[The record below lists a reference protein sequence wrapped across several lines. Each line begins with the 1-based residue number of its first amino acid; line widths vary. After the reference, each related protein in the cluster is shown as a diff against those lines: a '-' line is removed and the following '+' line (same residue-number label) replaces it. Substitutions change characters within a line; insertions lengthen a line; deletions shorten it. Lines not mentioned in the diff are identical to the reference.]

1 MWDRNQTYQ
10 QNKNDCKKLH
20 AYTHTLIHNK
30 NESIK
35 VPTEIHIIEGQHK
48 TIDKVFAL
56 SDLISNLFSL

>member
-1 MWDRNQTYQ
+1 MIVKSYTY
-10 QNKNDCKKLH
+10 
-20 AYTHTLIHNK
+20 TLIHNK
-30 NESIK
+30 NENIK

>member
-1 MWDRNQTYQ
+1 MVCEIGIKPI
-10 QNKNDCKKLH
+10 NKIKMIVKS
-20 AYTHTLIHNK
+20 YTHTLIHNK
-30 NESIK
+30 NENIK